1 MVTEQIDTLIYIV
14 YNLFIKEVHVI
25 KFLMIFY
32 LQDKNLCSFVYS
44 NLMNNKHFICVVDK
58 KEST

>member
-32 LQDKNLCSFVYS
+32 LQDKKPL
-44 NLMNNKHFICVVDK
+44 FICIFK
-58 KEST
+58 FNEQ